1 MQLEDAFNHL
11 SQTVH
16 TFDDQVI
23 QNGSQWP
30 QPRLFRAVEM
40 LCDDIASQFKCAGIH
55 LQRSSK
61 SHKKQQPQVME
72 TRAQTQAAPSPL
84 IRTRTDYPSQF
95 WNLFMGS
102 SSVMI
107 PSSTTQSVVVEPG
120 IIPFSPTPTFETNT
134 IQYATSPFTQQLFRA
149 CAESGL
155 RLLSNTSFTDEDIRR
170 CFGLLLQKMARED
183 IRDYFTRVVSIQPCN
198 PIIDDRFPFI
208 SLGGA
213 GTHFSSPSND
223 ASQVLSLMQRTN
235 GVCHIASDEQWF
247 DVHDVERYLSNQGII
262 VGEFPSP
269 TSPVH
274 HLHSENGVTSNLVAI
289 QGASPSTTMTMV
301 ISEYRLIHKLSQIPV
316 DLGCVAG
323 FRRSD
328 VERVVYQNL
337 RRIAIGDPG

>member
-1 MQLEDAFNHL
+1 MENAFNHL

-55 LQRSSK
+55 LPRSSK
-61 SHKKQQPQVME
+61 SHQKQQPQVME
-72 TRAQTQAAPSPL
+72 ERARTQAAPSPL

-134 IQYATSPFTQQLFRA
+134 IQYATSPFTQRLFRA

-155 RLLSNTSFTDEDIRR
+155 RLLSNTSFTDEDIGR

-223 ASQVLSLMQRTN
+223 ASRVLSLMQRTN

-247 DVHDVERYLSNQGII
+247 DVHDVERYLSSQGII
-262 VGEFPSP
+262 VGEFPSS
-269 TSPVH
+269 TSPVY

-301 ISEYRLIHKLSQIPV
+301 ISEYRLIHSTP
-316 DLGCVAG
+316 
-323 FRRSD
+323 S
-328 VERVVYQNL
+328 Y
-337 RRIAIGDPG
+337 